1 MDASCIRTC
10 ALVGERGM
18 QKLRDAA
25 VLVAGLG
32 GVGGYVVEGLARAG
46 VGRIG
51 LLDCDRVEESNLNRQ
66 ILATR
71 LTLGMAKT
79 EAARERVLSVAPS
92 CRVDTY
98 LLRYGADTADEVPL
112 PAYDWVADAVDDVAA
127 KVELICRA
135 KAANVKIVSSMG
147 TGNKLSADFVIK
159 DISETSVCPLARAVR
174 KALRERGIASGVPVL
189 FSREAP
195 REGAGRTPASIS
207 YVPAVAGL
215 RLAEFV
221 IRDILAEAGVR

>member
-32 GVGGYVVEGLARAG
+32 GVGGYVVEGLVRAG

-112 PAYDWVADAVDDVAA
+112 AEYDWVADAVDDVAA

-147 TGNKLSADFVIK
+147 TGNKLSADFVIT
-159 DISETSVCPLARAVR
+159 DIKKTSVCPLARAVR
-174 KALRERGIASGVPVL
+174 KALAARGVTGVDALWSSELPKKN
-189 FSREAP
+189 
-195 REGAGRTPASIS
+195 AGGPPSSVS
-207 YVPAVAGL
+207 YVPAVAGMQIAGHIIRSL
-215 RLAEFV
+215 IAE
-221 IRDILAEAGVR
+221 EE